1 MTIRVVWILLFVFT
15 LGLKNPYLA
24 LMEANITKCK
34 THADALGFDAF
45 TAYGN
50 GYIGTAQVNSV

>member
-1 MTIRVVWILLFVFT
+1 
-15 LGLKNPYLA
+15 
-24 LMEANITKCK
+24 MEANITKCR

-50 GYIGTAQVNSV
+50 GYIGTAQVNRV